1 MSQQQKQINIL
12 TLSRPWPVDEIR
24 QSRVHSAMRLL
35 GMTNKELAGLSQLQV
50 THLANLIS
58 GRWRSAEA
66 ESKVAYI
73 LGQDSSYLFPYR
85 TREELVA
92 MAIAAK
98 EEKEAIAQRRKEN
111 FARLGIA
118 V

>member
-1 MSQQQKQINIL
+1 MSKQINTL

-35 GMTNKELAGLSQLQV
+35 GMTNKELAGLSQIQV
-50 THLANLIS
+50 TNLNNLIS

-66 ESKVAYI
+66 ESRVAYI

-85 TREELVA
+85 TREDLVA

-98 EEKEAIAQRRKEN
+98 EEKEAIAERRREN

>member
-1 MSQQQKQINIL
+1 MSQNNINTL

-35 GMTNKELAGLSQLQV
+35 GMTNRELAGLSQLQES
-50 THLANLIS
+50 HLTNLIS
-58 GRWRSAEA
+58 GRWRSPEAEA
-66 ESKVAYI
+66 KVAYI

-85 TREELVA
+85 TRDDLVE

>member
-1 MSQQQKQINIL
+1 MSKQINTL

-24 QSRVHSAMRLL
+24 QSRVHSAMRIL
-35 GMTNKELAGLSQLQV
+35 GMTNKELAGLSQIQV

-58 GRWRSAEA
+58 GRWRSQEAEA
-66 ESKVAYI
+66 RVAYI

-98 EEKEAIAQRRKEN
+98 EEKEAIAERRREN
-111 FARLGIA
+111 FARLGFA

>member
-1 MSQQQKQINIL
+1 MSQNNINTL

-35 GMTNKELAGLSQLQV
+35 GMSNRELAGLSQLQER
-50 THLANLIS
+50 HLTNLIS
-58 GRWRSAEA
+58 GRWRSQEA
-66 ESKVAYI
+66 ESRVAYI
-73 LGQDSSYLFPYR
+73 LGQDTDYLFPLR

-98 EEKEAIAQRRKEN
+98 EEKEAIAQRRREN
-111 FARLGIA
+111 FARLGLA

>member
-1 MSQQQKQINIL
+1 MSQNNINTL

-35 GMTNKELAGLSQLQV
+35 GMTNRELAGLSQIQV
-50 THLANLIS
+50 TNLNNLIS

-85 TREELVA
+85 TREDLVA

-98 EEKEAIAQRRKEN
+98 EEKEAIEQRRREN
-111 FARLGIA
+111 FARLGITA
-118 V
+118 

>member
-1 MSQQQKQINIL
+1 MSKQINTL

-35 GMTNKELAGLSQLQV
+35 GMTNKELAGLSQIQV
-50 THLANLIS
+50 TNLNNLIS

-66 ESKVAYI
+66 ESRVAYI

-85 TREELVA
+85 TREDLVA
-92 MAIAAK
+92 MARAAK
-98 EEKEAIAQRRKEN
+98 EEKEAIAERRREN

>member
-1 MSQQQKQINIL
+1 MSQNNINTL

-24 QSRVHSAMRLL
+24 QSRVRSAMRIL

-50 THLANLIS
+50 TDLSNLIS

-73 LGQDSSYLFPYR
+73 LGQDASYLFPLR

>member
-1 MSQQQKQINIL
+1 MSQNNNTSTL

-66 ESKVAYI
+66 EAKVAYI
-73 LGQDSSYLFPYR
+73 LGQDASYLFPLR

-92 MAIAAK
+92 MAIAAQK
-98 EEKEAIAQRRKEN
+98 EKDAVAQRRREN

>member
-1 MSQQQKQINIL
+1 MSQNNINTL

-35 GMTNKELAGLSQLQV
+35 GMTNRELAGLSQIQV
-50 THLANLIS
+50 TNLNNLIS
-58 GRWRSAEA
+58 GRWRSPEA

-85 TREELVA
+85 TREDLVE